1 METGEPMT
9 DEPREMRARPDD
21 KSTAKRQTDVE
32 KVGTL
37 DLERAKNVLSEVLK
51 EELESEVVS
60 PEVLSFRMKH
70 RS

>member
-1 METGEPMT
+1 MT
-9 DEPREMRARPDD
+9 DEPRKKHTRPEE
-21 KSTAKRQTDVE
+21 KSTAKRQADVE
-32 KVGTL
+32 NVGTL

-70 RS
+70 CS